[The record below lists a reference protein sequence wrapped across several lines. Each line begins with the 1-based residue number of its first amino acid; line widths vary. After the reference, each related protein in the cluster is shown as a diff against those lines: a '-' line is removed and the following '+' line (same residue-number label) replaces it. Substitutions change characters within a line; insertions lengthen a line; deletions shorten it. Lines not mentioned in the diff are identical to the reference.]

1 MRAEKVIY
9 SLIENDAGVTALI
22 SGRLFPSRMPQNTTM
37 PALVYQVISANELTP
52 IDAQAGYQVVRT
64 RVQITAMAKNYSEV
78 KNTLEAV
85 RIACLYKSGTIAGV
99 KVISITRD
107 SVGPDLRD
115 DDLAFY
121 IQSID
126 FIVMHYES

>member
-9 SLIENDAGVTALI
+9 SLIENDAGVTALVA
-22 SGRLFPSRMPQNTTM
+22 GRVYPSRMPQNTTM
-37 PALVYQVISANELTP
+37 PAVVYQVVSANELTP
-52 IDAQAGYQVVRT
+52 IDAQAGFQVVRT
-64 RVQITAMAKNYSEV
+64 RVQITAMAKNYVDV

-115 DDLAFY
+115 DELAFY